1 MKQILCFG
9 DSNTYGLIPGT
20 KARYDWNIRWS
31 GILGERMRPYGYRV
45 VEEGLCGRTTVFDD
59 LYRDGRNASKML
71 QAILETHDPI
81 DRIILMLGTND
92 CKSAYNATPED
103 IGAGIE
109 LLLEQI
115 EILHRRHQCFFFLR
129 FIWEKESGRPDM
141 MRNLI
146 KSRLRFPSG
155 SEMCMNRLQH
165 IMAYLFES
173 SRLCTLLRN

>member
-71 QAILETHDPI
+71 PAILETHNPV

-92 CKSAYNATPED
+92 CCSLRRPAVS
-103 IGAGIE
+103 
-109 LLLEQI
+109 
-115 EILHRRHQCFFFLR
+115 ILF
-129 FIWEKESGRPDM
+129 
-141 MRNLI
+141 
-146 KSRLRFPSG
+146 
-155 SEMCMNRLQH
+155 
-165 IMAYLFES
+165 
-173 SRLCTLLRN
+173 